1 MTTKPGDP
9 VWVDL
14 FTSDPEGAV
23 AFYGG
28 LFGWTADRAEEFGG
42 YLTFR
47 KDGKAV
53 AGGMGKTEAD
63 ADAPDQWTIY
73 LSAADARATAAA
85 AAAHGGTVVVPA
97 IDVGDLGTMVVLGDP
112 GGAGVGVWQA
122 GTFPGIETSAMVEGG
137 RWRDHAGA
145 PSWFELHTTEYEK
158 ALAFYRDV
166 FGWADTFEMPGAPDF
181 RYTTIHSTSP
191 MLGGVMDAAVVD
203 PAQRMSGWTVY
214 FGAEDVDATVAKA
227 VDLGG
232 RVLHPAE
239 DSRYGRMAVLA
250 DPTGARF
257 CVGGD
262 VPGS

>member
-85 AAAHGGTVVVPA
+85 AAAHGGTVVVAP
-97 IDVGDLGTMVVLGDP
+97 I
-112 GGAGVGVWQA
+112 GGGGIGPKVGVGEARGGGGGGLEA
-122 GTFPGIETSAMVEGG
+122 GP
-137 RWRDHAGA
+137 
-145 PSWFELHTTEYEK
+145 
-158 ALAFYRDV
+158 
-166 FGWADTFEMPGAPDF
+166 
-181 RYTTIHSTSP
+181 
-191 MLGGVMDAAVVD
+191 
-203 PAQRMSGWTVY
+203 
-214 FGAEDVDATVAKA
+214 
-227 VDLGG
+227 
-232 RVLHPAE
+232 
-239 DSRYGRMAVLA
+239 
-250 DPTGARF
+250 
-257 CVGGD
+257 
-262 VPGS
+262 VPGNE